1 MEMVLRRYAEKQPGL
16 EIQSGV
22 RVNRAII
29 DTDQSPAAITGLEV
43 QPINPQSSTSEVED
57 RAVITADLYV
67 NAEAEAPFQKWIEQ
81 AGLPIQSESHDA
93 EIVYY
98 TRHYK
103 LKPGGRTPRR
113 GKHRSA
119 GDLGYL
125 KYGVFPGED
134 GHFAVIVCVPKADGA
149 LHNAVKDND
158 EFDAICRAIPGLQ
171 PWVNETAAIATT
183 DAFGMG
189 NIKAEWHDYV
199 NGDRPLLSNIS
210 PSAIARLEPI
220 PCMAGAAVQALFT
233 ATCCEKF
240 SHRILT
246 PSLEPWPFT
255 TSLGSASDPY
265 GRRVFEKIGTL
276 SKSEPHTPGR
286 GEGCL
291 LSQTVVPGKHR

>member
-1 MEMVLRRYAEKQPGL
+1 MEEP
-16 EIQSGV
+16 
-22 RVNRAII
+22 
-29 DTDQSPAAITGLEV
+29 
-43 QPINPQSSTSEVED
+43 
-57 RAVITADLYV
+57 
-67 NAEAEAPFQKWIEQ
+67 
-81 AGLPIQSESHDA
+81 
-93 EIVYY
+93 
-98 TRHYK
+98 
-103 LKPGGRTPRR
+103 PRR

-149 LHNAVKDND
+149 LHNAVKDNE

-171 PWVNETAAIATT
+171 PWVNEAAAVATT

-199 NGDRPLLSNIS
+199 NGDRPLLSNYFAVGD
-210 PSAIARLEPI
+210 SAIRTNPLYGRGCSTGI
-220 PCMAGAAVQALFT
+220 IQ

-255 TSLGSASDPY
+255 TSLASASDHL
-265 GRRVFEKIGTL
+265 GGESSRRSERYQE
-276 SKSEPHTPGR
+276 SKPHTPGPR
-286 GEGCL
+286 EGAF
-291 LSQTVVPGKHR
+291 SVKRWFQAASVMP